1 MKLDTNILSKYQQKK
16 KKKSTNIKTRMLI
29 TDSEISWT
37 RKIIDALFF
46 VYIDKMKYSPL
57 ILFNHWTFFIIYI
70 KESNVLIFDHS
81 LPTKYYSKK

>member
-16 KKKSTNIKTRMLI
+16 KKKKSTNIKTIMLI

-57 ILFNHWTFFIIYI
+57 ILFNH
-70 KESNVLIFDHS
+70 
-81 LPTKYYSKK
+81 

>member
-57 ILFNHWTFFIIYI
+57 ILFNH
-70 KESNVLIFDHS
+70 
-81 LPTKYYSKK
+81 